1 MIWALL
7 ACTPSVLQEVDLL
20 KPQLRADAKVL
31 GEAMRAL
38 PEQRSGGPSVVII
51 VLDTLRA
58 DHLGSYGDTRN
69 LMPKLDAFAEKG
81 RVYSEMQSVAPWTLP
96 SHASLFTGMHAI
108 SHGAHGTPPGSTSR
122 GLRLGTSKTTLAER
136 FKSQGYTTVGIAANR
151 AFLDSRWGLG
161 RGFDL
166 WLCEQL
172 ESVPG
177 QGYLQANRVV
187 ALSQQFM
194 AERGDGKTLLFLN
207 FMEAHTPW
215 IPREGYVEDP
225 SVIDIMHLPTG
236 LEWAG
241 DRHRFAPITTQVNNG
256 KRDATRAERASWEAA
271 YASELRYLD
280 DQLGELFEVLKD
292 NGHDFEK
299 DYTII
304 LSDHGEFLGEHRLV
318 EHSKA
323 LYKQVSDVPLI
334 VRGPGISPGV
344 DPEPVQTS
352 DVPNLLLGWMGMA
365 PLTGTPETELQI
377 SEMYWARRKNRSS
390 AAQTLRFDHLQ
401 RSFTLGNHR
410 LVLQDDGQHMA
421 FDLAADPG
429 EYDNLYGKAQWVP
442 EMERLGQAWLVGQSY
457 GEQVEVG
464 AMSQAQEDALRALGY
479 VE

>member
-1 MIWALL
+1 MIWTLL
-7 ACTPSVLQEVDLL
+7 ACTPNVLQGVDTQRF
-20 KPQLRADAKVL
+20 KLRSDRKVMAAAL
-31 GEAMRAL
+31 EEL
-38 PEQRSGGPSVVII
+38 PETQEGGPSVVII

-58 DHLGSYGDTRN
+58 DHLGAYGDTRN
-69 LMPKLDAFAEKG
+69 LMPNLDAFAEKG
-81 RVYSEMQSVAPWTLP
+81 RVYSEMQSVGPWTLP
-96 SHASLFTGMHAI
+96 SHASLFTGVHAI

-122 GLRLGTSKTTLAER
+122 GLALGKSKTTLAER
-136 FKSQGYTTVGIAANR
+136 FQAQGYTTVGIAANR
-151 AFLDSRWGLG
+151 AFLDGRWGIG

-187 ALSQQFM
+187 ALSQQVM
-194 AERGDGKTLLFLN
+194 AERGGGKTMLFLN

-241 DRHRFAPITTQVNNG
+241 DRHNFARITREVNSG
-256 KRDATRAERASWEAA
+256 KRDATRAERASWQAA
-271 YASELRYLD
+271 YSSELRYLD
-280 DQLGELFEVLKD
+280 DQLGELFEVLQD

-318 EHSKA
+318 EHSKG
-323 LYKQVSDVPLI
+323 LYKEVTDVPLI

-344 DPEPVQTS
+344 EADPVQTS
-352 DVPNLLLGWMGMA
+352 DVPNLLLGWLGMD
-365 PLTGTPETELQI
+365 PLTNTPETELQV
-377 SEMYWARRKNRSS
+377 SEMYWARLKSRSFPGQ
-390 AAQTLRFDHLQ
+390 ALRFDHLQ
-401 RSFTLGNHR
+401 RSFTLGDHR

-429 EYDNLYGKAQWVP
+429 EHKDVYAKAEWVP
-442 EMERLGQAWLVGQSY
+442 ELEALGQAWLAVQSY

-464 AMSQAQEDALRALGY
+464 AMSAEQEEALRALGY
-479 VE
+479 MD

>member
-1 MIWALL
+1 
-7 ACTPSVLQEVDLL
+7 
-20 KPQLRADAKVL
+20 
-31 GEAMRAL
+31 
-38 PEQRSGGPSVVII
+38 
-51 VLDTLRA
+51 
-58 DHLGSYGDTRN
+58 
-69 LMPKLDAFAEKG
+69 
-81 RVYSEMQSVAPWTLP
+81 
-96 SHASLFTGMHAI
+96 
-108 SHGAHGTPPGSTSR
+108 
-122 GLRLGTSKTTLAER
+122 
-136 FKSQGYTTVGIAANR
+136 VGIAANR